1 MSFLL
6 IVSILAGNP
15 SVGLA
20 GVIAFTN
27 FDEPAAGA
35 NDYTAGTNF
44 PGNELGFTMADSD
57 PSVDATKDHTDM
69 TLDVDGNDAGQSYYL
84 SRPGT
89 NKLIFDAVDLTGY
102 TGVNVSLW
110 LYVPDKTIG
119 SYGTLDDLTITVVFG
134 DFTSTTLLDITG
146 GAESDNGGFAPY
158 MGQWSGVSGDIP
170 DSKASAYLKIANGV
184 TEGGEDLWVDDVFF
198 TGVPE
203 PATIGLM
210 GAGLAGLR
218 WRRRKRQRRVS
229 NIER

>member
-20 GVIAFTN
+20 GIIAFTN

-35 NDYTAGTNF
+35 NDYAAGTNA
-44 PGNELGFTMADSD
+44 PGHELGFTMGDSD
-57 PSVDATKDHTDM
+57 PYVDATKDHTDM
-69 TLDVDGNDAGQSYYL
+69 TLDVDGNDTGQSYYL

-89 NKLIFDAVDLTGY
+89 NKLIFDTVDLTGY

-110 LYVPDKTIG
+110 LYVPDKAIG
-119 SYGTLDDLTITVVFG
+119 SYGTQDDLTITVVFG
-134 DFTSTTLLDITG
+134 DVTSVTLLDITG
-146 GAESDNGGFAPY
+146 GAESDDNGGFGPY
-158 MGQWSGVSGDIP
+158 MGQWSEVSGDIP
-170 DSKASAYLKIANGV
+170 DSKISAYLKIANGV
-184 TEGGEDLWVDDVFF
+184 TEGGEDPWVDDVFF
-198 TGVPE
+198 VPE

-210 GAGLAGLR
+210 GAGLASL
-218 WRRRKRQRRVS
+218 WWLRRKRQRRVS